1 MSDSL
6 EGREGMEVFDVGK
19 LRVGEA
25 SQGCF
30 GFLVKFE
37 SEFFW
42 YKNILAKPL
51 VRLRTACMGIYRS
64 IEMMLKLNKRSIL
77 LQTFSQRGLPTT

>member
-1 MSDSL
+1 MSDGL
-6 EGREGMEVFDVGK
+6 EGREGMKVFDVGK
-19 LRVGEA
+19 LRIREA
-25 SQGCF
+25 SQSSF

-51 VRLRTACMGIYRS
+51 VRSRTACVGIYWS
-64 IEMMLKLNKRSIL
+64 IEMMLELNERSIL
-77 LQTFSQRGLPTT
+77 LQIFP

>member
-1 MSDSL
+1 MSDGL
-6 EGREGMEVFDVGK
+6 EGREGMKVFDVGQ

-51 VRLRTACMGIYRS
+51 VRLRAACVGIYRS
-64 IEMMLKLNKRSIL
+64 IEVMLKLNETSIL
-77 LQTFSQRGLPTT
+77 LHIFP